1 MYTKIFLIL
10 GLDLELSLKSTIF
23 IIVGLLT
30 VKGRLSPRGYNQHG
44 LRVWVLQV
52 EVVLNK
58 NEAYLLQKR
67 SMNIK

>member
-1 MYTKIFLIL
+1 MYAKIFLIL
-10 GLDLELSLKSTIF
+10 GEDLELSVKLTIF

-30 VKGRLSPRGYNQHG
+30 EKRRLSPRGYYQHG

-52 EVVLNK
+52 EVVSNR